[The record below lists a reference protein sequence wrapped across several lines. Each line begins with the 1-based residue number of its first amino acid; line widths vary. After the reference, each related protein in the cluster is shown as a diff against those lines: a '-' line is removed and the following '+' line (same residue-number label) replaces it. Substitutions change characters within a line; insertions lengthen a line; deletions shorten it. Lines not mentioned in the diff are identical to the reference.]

1 MPGLHWDPNSVG
13 PGARHAATEYL
24 RSVGRYLAYPS
35 TSLAWVSRREEER
48 KRGREE
54 MKKDASCRD
63 LRIEAGDHGK
73 DRSRSTCP
81 SGILIA
87 DSILG
92 NLAVATESR
101 KSTPT
106 PTPPPWVP

>member
-1 MPGLHWDPNSVG
+1 
-13 PGARHAATEYL
+13 
-24 RSVGRYLAYPS
+24 
-35 TSLAWVSRREEER
+35 
-48 KRGREE
+48 

-73 DRSRSTCP
+73 DRSRSSCP

-87 DSILG
+87 YSNLG

-101 KSTPT
+101 KSTL
-106 PTPPPWVP
+106 TPPHRFLVSKRDAKIW

>member
-1 MPGLHWDPNSVG
+1 
-13 PGARHAATEYL
+13 
-24 RSVGRYLAYPS
+24 
-35 TSLAWVSRREEER
+35 
-48 KRGREE
+48 

-87 DSILG
+87 HSILG
-92 NLAVATESR
+92 NLAVATESLEIDADTA
-101 KSTPT
+101 SPL
-106 PTPPPWVP
+106 P